1 MSEMIP
7 TRLYSELTDFHRFY
21 HSCPS
26 KEMKTEVLNSFLDRT
41 LMHLTDESIHA
52 IIPLLNES
60 EKRDLKDAASHKYHL
75 NTGLENK
82 DSIAKL
88 RYLISELDH

>member
-7 TRLYSELTDFHRFY
+7 TRLYSELSDFHRFY

-26 KEMKTEVLNSFLDRT
+26 KEMKIEVLDSFIDRT

-60 EKRDLKDAASHKYHL
+60 EKRDLKNRASRKHHL
-75 NTGLENK
+75 DMALENK

-88 RYLISELDH
+88 RYLIAELDH